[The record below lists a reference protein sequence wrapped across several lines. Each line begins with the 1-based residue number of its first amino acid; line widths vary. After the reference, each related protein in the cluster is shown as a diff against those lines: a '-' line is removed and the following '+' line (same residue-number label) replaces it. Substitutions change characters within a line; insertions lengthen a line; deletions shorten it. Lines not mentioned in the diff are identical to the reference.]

1 MLDEVNII
9 ENVVPLE
16 IQDRLERIAFS
27 PNFGWF
33 FNSSSDPDYMAKNPT
48 LPNNAVDIFQFTH
61 RLASSAAIHSD
72 HYPVFA
78 QLISAMP
85 CIVTSLIR
93 MKMNLTTRSIHFNE
107 GNYGVPHIDYPVGDF
122 SNHIIALYYVNDS
135 DGDTIIFN
143 ESESSKELTIKE
155 RIAPKK
161 GRMVLF
167 NGDLLH
173 ASSNPIKNDLRCVVN
188 INFTV

>member
-1 MLDEVNII
+1 MCDVDSNSVDTPQMVHNLYSQNKAHSEYFGSVVKPILLFLEDKTGVTYKNI
-9 ENVVPLE
+9 V
-16 IQDRLERIAFS
+16 R
-27 PNFGWF
+27 
-33 FNSSSDPDYMAKNPT
+33 AKSN
-48 LPNNAVDIFQFTH
+48 LLFQNPNNV
-61 RLASSAAIHSD
+61 
-72 HYPVFA
+72 
-78 QLISAMP
+78 
-85 CIVTSLIR
+85 
-93 MKMNLTTRSIHFNE
+93 
-107 GNYGVPHIDYPVGDF
+107 NYTIPHTDAG
-122 SNHIIALYYVNDS
+122 SNNYKTLLYYVNDS

-155 RIAPKK
+155 RITPKK